1 MESKSTSPL
10 SAKEDLKLVKEY
22 ISKCPAVPPTSNAI
36 RVAIAALDQELKR
49 INRDEKLRLK
59 FSSNSGSNLQ
69 VNGNDEVLMSV
80 FSDDS
85 MVHVDASVVHVDVDV
100 DVDVDDDDA
109 DHMRTQEKSN
119 TSGGNTNSYNTGNN
133 DDDDDAALNEW
144 QDVEAEA
151 EADGSSNMQV
161 DSSESIASSTMGVL
175 LLQIALRDMSNAGTV
190 VSTPTAAL
198 ALILHS
204 ALMSKVLG
212 FKCTG
217 MPDDPCCFKN
227 DVVNEHN
234 NKKQKGFAAPIREL
248 PRGVVLPKMWDAHA
262 SLYSHSDITST
273 THRVLLRYSKIGMP
287 VIILKV
293 EIVQDDADADARGKQ
308 VHSNANVMIKFGPLD
323 GEPFETSF
331 PIDQHVN
338 LEGLQKA
345 TLREGR
351 GVQPAL
357 HYKAL
362 SGLFTDFC
370 NRADLG
376 IVDDGTQGSSTAI
389 GNGPSESDFIAA
401 KYARSSVPIPPKPRD
416 LRPMIDNDLLRINRN
431 HGQSGIMPGGD
442 FADDLLPSGLPLPGF
457 ANPYTGGNGVTGN
470 LMGPNH
476 PAFQHQFNND
486 EDDYLDDSAGFMVPG
501 GLGMQPRF
509 DPYYP
514 SGLGGRSFGGRGMP
528 GRAGRGRGR
537 GRGGRFS
544 SGDPNPDH
552 LRRPNTF
559 GGGDDNM
566 FM

>member
-1 MESKSTSPL
+1 MDSKATSPL
-10 SAKEDLKLVKEY
+10 CAREELKLVKEHL
-22 ISKCPAVPPTSNAI
+22 SKCPSVPPTSNAI

-59 FSSNSGSNLQ
+59 FSSNSGNTVQ
-69 VNGNDEVLMSV
+69 TNGNDKVLMSV
-80 FSDDS
+80 LSDDS
-85 MVHVDASVVHVDVDV
+85 MVHVDVDVDV
-100 DVDVDDDDA
+100 VDA
-109 DHMRTQEKSN
+109 DHMRTQENSN
-119 TSGGNTNSYNTGNN
+119 TSAGNTNAYTNAGNKNN
-133 DDDDDAALNEW
+133 DEDDDAALNEW
-144 QDVEAEA
+144 QDVEAE
-151 EADGSSNMQV
+151 GSSNMQV
-161 DSSESIASSTMGVL
+161 DSSESSASSTMGVL
-175 LLQIALRDMSNAGTV
+175 LLQIALQDMSNASTV

-198 ALILHS
+198 ALILHA
-204 ALMSKVLG
+204 ALMSKVVG

-217 MPDDPCCFKN
+217 IPDDPCCFKN
-227 DVVNEHN
+227 DGVHEHN

-248 PRGVVLPKMWDAHA
+248 PRGVFLPKMWDAHA
-262 SLYSHSDITST
+262 SLYSHSDITSNR

-287 VIILKV
+287 VTILKV
-293 EIVQDDADADARGKQ
+293 EIVQDDADVSGSQ
-308 VHSNANVMIKFGPLD
+308 VHSHANVVIKFGPLD

-338 LEGLQKA
+338 LEGLHKA

-376 IVDDGTQGSSTAI
+376 VVDDGTHGSSTAI
-389 GNGPSESDFIAA
+389 GNGPSESDLIAK
-401 KYARSSVPIPPKPRD
+401 KYARSSVPIPPKARD
-416 LRPMIDNDLLRINRN
+416 LETNIRMPTTTTVPNHYPPMIDNNLLRINRN
-431 HGQSGIMPGGD
+431 HGHNGIIPGGD
-442 FADDLLPSGLPLPGF
+442 FSDDLLPSGLPLPGF
-457 ANPYTGGNGVTGN
+457 ANPITGGNGMTGN

-476 PAFQHQFNND
+476 PAFHRQFNN
-486 EDDYLDDSAGFMVPG
+486 EDDDYTDDSAGFMPPG

-514 SGLGGRSFGGRGMP
+514 PGVGGRGMP

-544 SGDPNPDH
+544 AGDPNPDH
-552 LRRPNTF
+552 LRPPNSF
-559 GGGDDNM
+559 GGGGDNM